1 MARGLSVR
9 GVIARGAQGTV
20 YLVHDAA
27 LGRFLALKVIE
38 VRGDAVGPMAERV
51 RRFASGEADPPV
63 AILDLWEEE
72 PGSAGRRAETKG
84 RSIRSDKE
92 APAELLAGLPP
103 GSGGAR
109 ILILM
114 PLVVGPTLREL
125 AEGDAAF
132 GIVETACA
140 LAQVSQRLR
149 RLPPGLAHGDL
160 KPENVLVDRGGRTFL
175 IDPLAGLAVGSP
187 PYAAP
192 EQREGEAP
200 RPPADVHAL
209 ATVGLVLLAGRF
221 PKAGD
226 PAGFLAPLREPP
238 PNAPAE
244 ARRAF
249 TALAPRLAAGRHPE
263 EGRREA
269 MDELSRGLVEI
280 AGGVAGPDLAAPLAA
295 SMARA
300 RLPERFEGLTAAIAK
315 DYPGPPVPFVALG
328 GTEKPRTQVYFVRAD
343 GTRTPVRVRALLSVA
358 ALLLAIGLAAL
369 FTWYHRL
376 RRPAALPQT
385 PPAHLAACKVSPPAR
400 LLAPL
405 EAAAP
410 EHALF
415 QETVVEPAG
424 RVSLSVLHGP
434 EVLSLDAPQVG
445 DDCKIDLPPGVY
457 AWEETYPNGKPD
469 YDTLLLEA
477 GGNHRD
483 KTHRYLHAAP
493 QDPNY
498 RKIAEMF
505 DPGAGPSALL
515 QGPLWLEAAEWDV
528 TAGTVVVAPHG
539 AGCRGPTR
547 ALPAVATLGPSDPV
561 PPAHLEK
568 DEELCAIPKPDALYR
583 FSVLLAVRL
592 DTRTPRKP
600 VDPAKRFVLDRTAAG
615 IRETT
620 FLLDGPLFLTGGSWN
635 EDAGF
640 VSIASGHCDTHFSP
654 IPRPNADDPLEVQKG
669 RSLCAMPDSVHMG
682 GTLTVH
688 LEGYRP

>member
-9 GVIARGAQGTV
+9 GVIARGSQGTV
-20 YLVHDAA
+20 YLVHDAG

-38 VRGDAVGPMAERV
+38 VKAGESEAQAMADRV

-63 AILDLWEEE
+63 AILDLWVE
-72 PGSAGRRAETKG
+72 G
-84 RSIRSDKE
+84 E

-103 GSGGAR
+103 GSGGPR

-140 LAQVSQRLR
+140 LAQISQRLR
-149 RLPPGLAHGDL
+149 LLPAGLAHGDL

-175 IDPLAGLAVGSP
+175 IDPLSGLASGSP

-209 ATVGLVLLAGRF
+209 ATMGLVLLAGRF

-226 PAGFLAPLREPP
+226 PPGFLAPLREPP

-244 ARRAF
+244 LRRAF
-249 TALAPRLAAGRHPE
+249 AALAPRLAAGRHPE

-269 MDELSRGLVEI
+269 TDELSRGLVEI
-280 AGGVAGPDLAAPLAA
+280 AGGIAGPDLAAPLAA
-295 SMARA
+295 SMGRA
-300 RLPERFEGLTAAIAK
+300 TLPERFEGFTAAIAK
-315 DYPGPPVPFVALG
+315 EPRATSSNPLPQRGRGKDEGAKRTWPLVGGVAL
-328 GTEKPRTQVYFVRAD
+328 
-343 GTRTPVRVRALLSVA
+343 ALS
-358 ALLLAIGLAAL
+358 LLAGAA
-369 FTWYHRL
+369 WWL
-376 RRPAALPQT
+376 RVPAPPPPALP
-385 PPAHLAACKVSPPAR
+385 PHLAACKVSPPAR

-424 RVSLSVLHGP
+424 RVTLHVLHGP
-434 EVLSLDAPQVG
+434 EVLSLDAPRVG

-457 AWEETYPNGKPD
+457 SWEETYPNGKPD
-469 YDTLLLEA
+469 YDTVLLTA
-477 GGNHRD
+477 GGNHHD
-483 KTHRYLHAAP
+483 KTHPYVHSAP
-493 QDPNY
+493 IDPN
-498 RKIAEMF
+498 RRSLFQMVNP
-505 DPGAGPSALL
+505 DDGPTVLF
-515 QGPLWLEAAEWDV
+515 QGPLLLASAVWDT
-528 TAGTVVVAPHG
+528 TAGTVAIAPHG
-539 AGCRGPTR
+539 SRCRGPTR
-547 ALPAVATLGPSDPV
+547 ALPQPSGESGSGDFDPWLQFGSGDDLCALPTASTPGGFGV
-561 PPAHLEK
+561 HLEVTVHP
-568 DEELCAIPKPDALYR
+568 LPHI
-583 FSVLLAVRL
+583 
-592 DTRTPRKP
+592 
-600 VDPAKRFVLDRTAAG
+600 DPAKRFHLDRKIKA
-615 IRETT
+615 IRGTSM
-620 FLLDGPLFLTGGSWN
+620 LLEGPLFLTGASWSA
-635 EDAGF
+635 DAGT
-640 VSIASGHCDTHFSP
+640 VKLAYGHCDNDFRDLLPPPTTDLPH
-654 IPRPNADDPLEVQKG
+654 EVENG
-669 RSLCAMPDSVHMG
+669 RSVCAMPDPVHPG